1 MSKLWQRLLRQRLQV
16 SAPPAGSGYR
26 YWSMHIQT
34 VNGASFAA
42 VEEIE
47 LRMTPAGATITTAS
61 TPVIASSQYSAS
73 SAPAKTVDK
82 GAGGTASYWRS
93 ATLTN
98 ERCTWDLGS
107 PASPV
112 EFAYK
117 APGAVLSGAAKDF
130 TIQGTNGDPLAG
142 PWTDIKVVTG
152 SPRVV
157 AWQVVSLI

>member
-1 MSKLWQRLLRQRLQV
+1 MTKLWQRLLMQQQNT
-16 SAPPAGSGYR
+16 APVAAGFR
-26 YWSMHIQT
+26 YWSILVQT
-34 VNGASFAA
+34 VSGANF
-42 VEEIE
+42 VGVDEIE

-61 TPVIASSQYSAS
+61 TSVIATSQYSS
-73 SAPAKTVDK
+73 SYAPARTVDQ
-82 GAGGTASYWRS
+82 GAGGAAYYWRS

-117 APGAVLSGAAKDF
+117 AAPSALSGAVRDF

-142 PWTDIKVVTG
+142 PWTDIKVVTA
-152 SPRVV
+152 SPRT
-157 AWQVVSLI
+157 AEWLVVSLL